1 MPVTRAELLAAVERS
16 PAAAHAHD
24 RAGWIALFTDDACV
38 EYPVGSTPHCGRRG
52 IERYYDTFIG
62 PRDVTFHPD
71 VDVVAGPTVIRDLEL
86 EVTMPPGL
94 VLRIP
99 AYLRYDLRPER
110 GELKITRLQAYWEM
124 PSTLGQFVRG
134 GMGGLPAGARLTLGL
149 LRHQGL
155 AGAAGFVG
163 GLRGVG
169 AAGKRDFADFLD
181 RACAGDEIAARRRL
195 AGGPAI
201 TSGDDGRLG
210 RSGLIERL
218 AGSRPHKLIGSGHS
232 LVAAIERAGRR
243 DILIAEVEP
252 KPFTITRI
260 RYFAATGPDDV

>member
-1 MPVTRAELLAAVERS
+1 PSPASRTTRSNSSGSNPNGPLLPIADLLKPSSATLSLVPSVPAGAEPRNGKPNQMPVTRAELLAAVERS

-71 VDVVAGPTVIRDLEL
+71 VDVVAAPTVIRDLEL

-110 GELKITRLQAYWEM
+110 GELKITRLQAYWE
-124 PSTLGQFVRG
+124 
-134 GMGGLPAGARLTLGL
+134 
-149 LRHQGL
+149 
-155 AGAAGFVG
+155 
-163 GLRGVG
+163 
-169 AAGKRDFADFLD
+169 
-181 RACAGDEIAARRRL
+181 
-195 AGGPAI
+195 
-201 TSGDDGRLG
+201 
-210 RSGLIERL
+210 
-218 AGSRPHKLIGSGHS
+218 
-232 LVAAIERAGRR
+232 
-243 DILIAEVEP
+243 
-252 KPFTITRI
+252 
-260 RYFAATGPDDV
+260 